1 MTTATA
7 TAPVPAA
14 APAAAAARPASSPFI
29 TSPVPQQD
37 PLERLTAL
45 LSEIRGN
52 LTALENETAEAQ
64 RKLRELAV
72 SQRAKER
79 TYQDAVRK
87 LDRIRMAV

>member
-7 TAPVPAA
+7 TAPVPA
-14 APAAAAARPASSPFI
+14 AAAAARPASSPFI

>member
-14 APAAAAARPASSPFI
+14 RPASSPF